1 MSTVSR
7 ALISTI
13 AIVTGGFVVG
23 QYLQP
28 DTRTSSIPELPTSET
43 DDTDDGSFSES
54 DLARLP
60 LSELN
65 RHLQNL
71 NALKRNVEAE
81 RSIILNKLVEVDR
94 RIQLAKRKQ
103 EETTNPRLDLKIL
116 FFFSQKKEEVNPTC
130 HQHYTLLDVCR
141 ITARGIS

>member
-1 MSTVSR
+1 MHIQYPPVFIICPPSHRSIHLQLLRVVIISKLSMSTVSR

-94 RIQLAKRKQ
+94 RIQLAKRTSSSSS
-103 EETTNPRLDLKIL
+103 TTSSTP
-116 FFFSQKKEEVNPTC
+116 
-130 HQHYTLLDVCR
+130 
-141 ITARGIS
+141 

>member
-1 MSTVSR
+1 MSTVR
-7 ALISTI
+7 GALMTSI
-13 AIVTGGFVVG
+13 AIVSGGFLLG

-28 DTRTSSIPELPTSET
+28 DTRTSSIPPLPNTQT
-43 DDTDDGSFSES
+43 DDPEDGSFSES

-71 NALKRNVEAE
+71 HALKRNVEAE

-94 RIQLAKRKQ
+94 RIDLANRASSS
-103 EETTNPRLDLKIL
+103 N
-116 FFFSQKKEEVNPTC
+116 S
-130 HQHYTLLDVCR
+130 
-141 ITARGIS
+141 